1 MVNDSV
7 VRVSEYKASSN
18 HLYSEIGSEAVILDL
33 GSGVYYGLNE
43 VGVDIWNW
51 LQEAQTKEE
60 ILSLL
65 LTEYEVTSE
74 QAEEDIEALFAQFLE
89 IGLIEVAK

>member
-7 VRVSEYKASSN
+7 VQVLKYKASSN
-18 HLYSEIGSEAVILDL
+18 HLYSEIGGEAVILDL

-65 LTEYEVTSE
+65 LAEYEVTSE
-74 QAEEDIEALFAQFLE
+74 QAEADLEAIFTQFLAA
-89 IGLIEVAK
+89 GLIEIIN